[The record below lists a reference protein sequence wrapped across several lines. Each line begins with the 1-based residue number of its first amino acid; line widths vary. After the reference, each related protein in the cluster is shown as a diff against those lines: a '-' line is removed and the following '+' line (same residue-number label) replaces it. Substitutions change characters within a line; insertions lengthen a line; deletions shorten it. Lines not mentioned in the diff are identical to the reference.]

1 MSLKRGASYIDDIY
15 DEENSSEL
23 LLSVR
28 ASDTD
33 QDAESD
39 VRSDEDPDDREY
51 GCCAH
56 FLAILMYLL
65 TDWPWETVKY
75 ISMPY
80 NNTSGARASTVID
93 ETITD
98 ETAASSK
105 TVTKTTVGIQ
115 ATKKERIKKG
125 KPKPQS
131 CKCSKE
137 CFTKLIVCSIIVFF
151 RLLFVAIGLFV
162 QFITCFRRDRI
173 STDLTLIPNTTTK
186 RLTCDEK
193 GDIICGLLIPDMVI
207 FLLAIWVYFGLK
219 FGNEYFRGCF
229 GWKELNVV
237 VRVDSAENLNE
248 LAIAIDRKRLG
259 RSITK
264 SYTRI
269 TLLYIVL
276 SQGVSVLYLFA
287 FKLQEQDLI
296 IQPPLFRFSLEGG
309 VKTGMLVVLFV
320 GFVALDLLYARVLM
334 RYAYRCQM
342 IIYYLY
348 AIKHDVR
355 RTVKNTKRKK
365 QKYKREQ
372 EQRDQ
377 DAIEQL
383 HEDSIKIKSRKEVM
397 NECNNAYSFIKQL
410 NASSGTVGFLILIA
424 AYQAANCTVV
434 LLSEDITYFQALAI
448 ASRLILWGFVAM
460 FPFHKAAGVNIASK
474 RLRDVGWDMH
484 IPALGGPYGSNSNAH
499 ISLKARV
506 FGISVNPWLPYVVV
520 VLLLLTIM
528 IGSKFKWYEHVL

>member
-1 MSLKRGASYIDDIY
+1 MSSRRGASYIDDTY
-15 DEENSSEL
+15 DDENSSEL

-28 ASDTD
+28 ATDTD

-39 VRSDEDPDDREY
+39 EEDTDDREY
-51 GCCAH
+51 GCCAR
-56 FLAILMYLL
+56 FLTILVYLL

-75 ISMPY
+75 ISMPC
-80 NNTSGARASTVID
+80 NNTSSARASTITD
-93 ETITD
+93 QTINSTITD
-98 ETAASSK
+98 KTSK
-105 TVTKTTVGIQ
+105 TETNTTAETEKRRG
-115 ATKKERIKKG
+115 KKD

-131 CKCSKE
+131 CNCSKE
-137 CFTKLIVCSIIVFF
+137 CFTKLMVCSIIVFF
-151 RLLFVAIGLFV
+151 RLLIVATGLFV

-173 STDLTLIPNTTTK
+173 STHLTLIPNTTTK

-237 VRVDSAENLNE
+237 MRVDSADKLNK
-248 LAIAIDRKRLG
+248 LANAIDHKRLG

-264 SYTRI
+264 GYTRI
-269 TLLYIVL
+269 PLLYILL
-276 SQGVSVLYLFA
+276 SQVVSVLYLFA
-287 FKLQEQDLI
+287 FELQEQDVI
-296 IQPPLFRFSLEGG
+296 IQPPLFRFSLKGS
-309 VKTGMLVVLFV
+309 VKIGMLVILFV
-320 GFVALDLLYARVLM
+320 GFIALDLLYARVLM

-355 RTVKNTKRKK
+355 QTVKNTKRKK
-365 QKYKREQ
+365 QKDKREQ

-377 DAIEQL
+377 GAIEQV

-397 NECNNAYSFIKQL
+397 KECHDAYSFIKQL

-434 LLSEDITYFQALAI
+434 LLSEEITYFQALAI
-448 ASRLILWGFVAM
+448 ASRLILWGFVAV

-520 VLLLLTIM
+520 LLLLLTIL